1 MNVDTDTTVS
11 YTIKKVNIINLMLTK
26 SQDKL
31 LITAPYQW
39 LDNTGKIIKSG
50 CNMYKEADLT
60 ALGDQ
65 KDTVITILKSLIP
78 VEGKN
83 GNCNIMLGNTV
94 TGFTARKGYMGAE
107 KWESEKL
114 TEEQLLN
121 AIAPLT
127 KQNVIDM
134 VASFTA
140 SVFA

>member
-83 GNCNIMLGNTV
+83 GNCNIMLGNSI
-94 TGFTARKGYMGAE
+94 TARKGYKGDT
-107 KWESEKL
+107 KWESEEMTEAQFL
-114 TEEQLLN
+114 T

-134 VASFTA
+134 VSAFTA
-140 SVFA
+140 TVLA